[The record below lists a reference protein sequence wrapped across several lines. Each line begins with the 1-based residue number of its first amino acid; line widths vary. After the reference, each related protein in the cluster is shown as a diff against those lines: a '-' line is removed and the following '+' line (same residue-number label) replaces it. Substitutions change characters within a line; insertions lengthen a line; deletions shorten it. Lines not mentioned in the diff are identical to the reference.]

1 MAQDQDR
8 YRCVKGERGGGEEQ
22 GYLDLVAKILDEE
35 GESEERLGRNGMT
48 LSVFGQHLEFNL
60 STGFPLLTTKRVF
73 WRGVAEELFWF
84 LRGSTDARELMDKGV
99 HIWDGNSSR
108 EFLDSVGLTHVETGT
123 IGAGYG
129 FQWRHYSGTYPSG
142 QGGVDQIRYIL
153 NELTD
158 NPHSRR
164 IVLNAWNPCQLSQAA
179 LPPCHTMYQFYVNSK
194 GLSCSLVCR
203 SQDIILGTPFNIA
216 STALLTT
223 LLAYLLHI
231 PVHKIVINMGDTHI
245 YKDHVEAAKQ
255 QLSRTPYKKPT
266 LKILRPAPNKS
277 ATIDE
282 KLYWL
287 ETLTFDDVQ
296 LDDYKCHPAIKC
308 AMIA

>member
-1 MAQDQDR
+1 MDDIET
-8 YRCVKGERGGGEEQ
+8 KDERA
-22 GYLDLVAKILDEE
+22 YLDLVANVLDE
-35 GESEERLGRNGMT
+35 GEERLGRNGPT
-48 LSVFGQHLEFNL
+48 LSIFGQHLEFEL

-84 LRGSTDARELMDKGV
+84 LRGSTDARVLMDRGV

-129 FQWRHYSGTYPSG
+129 FQWRHYNGTYPSG
-142 QGGVDQIRYIL
+142 QGGLDQIRYIL
-153 NELTD
+153 EELTE

-223 LLAYLLHI
+223 LLAHLLHI
-231 PVHKIVINMGDTHI
+231 PAHRIVVNMGDTHI
-245 YKDHVEAAKQ
+245 YKYTDHIDAAKQ
-255 QLSRTPYKKPT
+255 QVTRTPYKKPT
-266 LKILRPAPNKS
+266 LKILRPAPS
-277 ATIDE
+277 LGVSVDE
-282 KLYWL
+282 KLRWL
-287 ETLTFDDVQ
+287 ETLTFDDVE
-296 LDDYKCHPAIKC
+296 LSDYKCHPVIKC
-308 AMIA
+308 AMVA